1 MTGMMISRTKYY
13 LLLFIVLQAPG
24 TGVFG
29 QQKDFQSWYEAS
41 LEKGLKNGLDLS
53 GELELRLDGNSSRYD
68 RSMFT
73 LGAGYDLNDHLGVDG
88 GARMLMVADRE
99 SRINPKYRIHAD
111 VVGKSALGAVDLSL
125 RVRFQYGFEA
135 FIYFNDLRYNS
146 LVNRV
151 RVKAA
156 YHIFGTRFSLF
167 GSAENWGLMTDNNG
181 HFFRRMKYS
190 AGTRFALNFRSELN
204 LRYVIEDEF
213 NRVNPLQSYIVVI
226 GYSYKL

>member
-13 LLLFIVLQAPG
+13 LLIFIVLQASG
-24 TGVFG
+24 TGLAG

-41 LEKGLKNGLDLS
+41 LVKGLKNGLDLS

-73 LGAGYDLNDHLGVDG
+73 LGAGYDLNDYLGVAG
-88 GARMLMVADRE
+88 GVRMLMVADKE
-99 SRINPKYRIHAD
+99 SRINPQYRIHAD
-111 VVGKSALGAVDLSL
+111 VLGKSALGGVDLSL
-125 RVRFQYGFEA
+125 RVRFQYGFEE

-156 YHIFGTRFSLF
+156 YHIFGTRFKIF
-167 GSAENWGLMTDNNG
+167 GSAESWGLMTDNNG
-181 HFFRRMKYS
+181 HFFR
-190 AGTRFALNFRSELN
+190 NP
-204 LRYVIEDEF
+204 VCPEF
-213 NRVNPLQSYIVVI
+213 PLGI
-226 GYSYKL
+226 